1 MPDVITMNPSS
12 ITSPTSSTT
21 YVDSSPRQS
30 RCKVQYH
37 MNQPTYTSSSLDEAE
52 DISFISHAS
61 EILNNMNLPPEHL
74 KEVITAQFATCKKFR
89 NQLVL
94 TMWELEESKRWTKV
108 VKCTLSAVWQD
119 HTAAQAALQNWLE
132 SVEKKLDEVSQAQSS
147 SKYGKQQEMLC
158 FVRAK
163 FEDLE
168 GLAIT
173 HGMADPDF
181 AMIGEDTQSMMS
193 NEDSHSVMSDNE
205 DSHASAGRS

>member
-1 MPDVITMNPSS
+1 MSPGIEN
-12 ITSPTSSTT
+12 TSCVPTT
-21 YVDSSPRQS
+21 
-30 RCKVQYH
+30 
-37 MNQPTYTSSSLDEAE
+37 
-52 DISFISHAS
+52 SFISHAS

-163 FEDLE
+163 FEDWK
-168 GLAIT
+168 
-173 HGMADPDF
+173 DS
-181 AMIGEDTQSMMS
+181 QSLM
-193 NEDSHSVMSDNE
+193 
-205 DSHASAGRS
+205 GWQIRTLP